1 MQYYNSMRQ
10 LADDMSSYSANGVPL
25 LFAVDFELQEGFVVA
40 DPCSQQEILFRT
52 PLMTNMPAPT
62 APPRPPRV
70 EPVPVAFSQ
79 YKKGFDV
86 VMEGLLHGDSYLTN
100 YTMRT
105 YINMNL
111 TLKEVVLSSLSP
123 FCLFVPERF
132 VSFSPERF
140 VEISGDEIK
149 TLPMKGT
156 IDATL
161 QEAEQRLVDDEKEL
175 AEHVTVVDLL
185 RNDIGMVAHNVE
197 VSRFR
202 FISRVK
208 TLQGCLLQT
217 STEVT
222 GQLPADWRWHLGDIL
237 MSLLPAGSVSG
248 APKKSTLRII
258 SEAEKSPR
266 GFYCGVFGVFDGRR
280 FDSAVLIRYI
290 EKARDGGFFFRSGG
304 GVTVHSNVQTEYDE
318 AINKIYLTLK

>member
-1 MQYYNSMRQ
+1 M
-10 LADDMSSYSANGVPL
+10 
-25 LFAVDFELQEGFVVA
+25 
-40 DPCSQQEILFRT
+40 
-52 PLMTNMPAPT
+52 
-62 APPRPPRV
+62 
-70 EPVPVAFSQ
+70 
-79 YKKGFDV
+79 
-86 VMEGLLHGDSYLTN
+86 
-100 YTMRT
+100 
-105 YINMNL
+105 
-111 TLKEVVLSSLSP
+111 
-123 FCLFVPERF
+123 
-132 VSFSPERF
+132 
-140 VEISGDEIK
+140 
-149 TLPMKGT
+149 
-156 IDATL
+156 
-161 QEAEQRLVDDEKEL
+161 
-175 AEHVTVVDLL
+175 
-185 RNDIGMVAHNVE
+185 
-197 VSRFR
+197 
-202 FISRVK
+202 
-208 TLQGCLLQT
+208 LQT